1 MLLKVRNVEFTG
13 LELSWM
19 KEKLTNSCE
28 KILEHETKVKM
39 LEESIRQANFEL
51 AR

>member
-1 MLLKVRNVEFTG
+1 MLLKVRDAEFTS

-28 KILEHETKVKM
+28 KNIG
-39 LEESIRQANFEL
+39 A
-51 AR
+51 